1 MGNNT
6 PPDSKDAAAADRPA
20 FEPPRRSRPARTA
33 ILAYVAIILTLYACF
48 RVYFLFDD
56 GTPPAEQDMLDNRIQ
71 QTKDKHLK
79 SDDAL

>member
-6 PPDSKDAAAADRPA
+6 HPGSKGAPPR
-20 FEPPRRSRPARTA
+20 PRRSRPARTA
-33 ILAYVAIILTLYACF
+33 ILAYVAIMLTLYACF

-56 GTPPAEQDMLDNRIQ
+56 GTLPAGQDLLDNRIQ
-71 QTKDKHLK
+71 QIKDKYPK